1 MATAMMI
8 DSMQDLVR
16 VLDEHPEW
24 LGALRV
30 RLLTRELLELP
41 QKLADFVT
49 AANKRFEAIETRL
62 DRMEDDL
69 TELKGGQARM
79 QDDLSVS

>member
-30 RLLTRELLELP
+30 
-41 QKLADFVT
+41 
-49 AANKRFEAIETRL
+49 
-62 DRMEDDL
+62 
-69 TELKGGQARM
+69 GC
-79 QDDLSVS
+79 